1 MEEEKVYGKGLEF
14 RGPCAQLLDGA
25 DSEVCCF
32 FSASYHIQRG
42 GTAIGNGQVV
52 YRRWTDL
59 TDGGELGSDCVNTH
73 GGNVSGSSQQ

>member
-42 GTAIGNGQVV
+42 GTAIG
-52 YRRWTDL
+52 RWT
-59 TDGGELGSDCVNTH
+59 GGLQKMD
-73 GGNVSGSSQQ
+73 